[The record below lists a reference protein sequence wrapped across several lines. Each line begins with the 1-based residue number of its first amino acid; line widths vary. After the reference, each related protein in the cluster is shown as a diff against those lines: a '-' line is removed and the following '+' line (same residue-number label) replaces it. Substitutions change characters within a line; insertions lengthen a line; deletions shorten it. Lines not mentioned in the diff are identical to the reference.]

1 MAIELDTP
9 RAAGLPVVKRTAI
22 GEKYTGMLIR
32 YQQRNVLKDGAPV
45 LNDKGKPRQE
55 LVVTTM
61 TIESTAPA
69 GIGDHQEIP
78 AQGDLVR
85 VILRGRSF
93 AEWIQQK
100 NELGGPLQV
109 GDVVEQITNSAQVY
123 DANGKPMGKELTSQ
137 AEVAAVPRGRSVGV
151 YGPVTLRRA
160 TAAEAALVA
169 QAEAAYHNTAK
180 GIVLDDAADLD
191 PF

>member
-1 MAIELDTP
+1 M
-9 RAAGLPVVKRTAI
+9 
-22 GEKYTGMLIR
+22 
-32 YQQRNVLKDGAPV
+32 
-45 LNDKGKPRQE
+45 
-55 LVVTTM
+55 
-61 TIESTAPA
+61 
-69 GIGDHQEIP
+69 
-78 AQGDLVR
+78 R

-109 GDVVEQITNSAQVY
+109 GDVIEQITNSAQVY
-123 DANGKPMGKELTSQ
+123 DANGKPMGKELTTQ

-169 QAEAAYHNTAK
+169 QAEQAYHATAK
-180 GIVLDDAADLD
+180 AIVLDDDADND